1 MAGFSTQGKDFND
14 IEPITG
20 PIKLDK
26 YGDRVNTFLFWHLD
40 KKGEWQV
47 RIGDRVSSFLTPSFL
62 ILDFLIF
69 DFIEDFWILFTW

>member
-1 MAGFSTQGKDFND
+1 MTVVSTKGKDFND

-47 RIGDRVSSFLTPSFL
+47 RTGDRNASFLTPSFL
-62 ILDFLIF
+62 TLDLLIF
-69 DFIEDFWILFTW
+69 DSIEDF